1 MKPSNAVGD
10 PVLVIFSDGSNNAY
24 SACAYV
30 RWELSTG
37 EFDSYLILSKN
48 RLALVKRMSIDRIEL
63 CGAVLNKR
71 PKTTLQQQC
80 RYTFKRCYH
89 IVDSQIVHAIIH
101 KESYGFN
108 TFAATRGGEI
118 QEGTEKNNWYWI
130 ESKHNTADWLMRGR
144 RPNEIDLTV
153 TGRKDLTFSNY
164 LKVSGQLLKHPQRY
178 DSYQTRSRY

>member
-30 RWELSTG
+30 KWELSTG

-63 CGAVLNKR
+63 CVAVLNKR

-101 KESYGFN
+101 RVIWIQHVRRN
-108 TFAATRGGEI
+108 T
-118 QEGTEKNNWYWI
+118 
-130 ESKHNTADWLMRGR
+130 R
-144 RPNEIDLTV
+144 RRNSRRH
-153 TGRKDLTFSNY
+153 RK
-164 LKVSGQLLKHPQRY
+164 GQLVL
-178 DSYQTRSRY
+178 D